1 MKTDKDNILN
11 EAERILKGKEEIRKE
26 VIDKSKL
33 PSDSD
38 HPGEEISEENH
49 IILGDQSGDGSPTS
63 PPQQMRKPN
72 YVLIIAMIVVV
83 IVALFW
89 GMKGCNEKAASDTND
104 VENIII
110 EPGDMNQ

>member
-1 MKTDKDNILN
+1 
-11 EAERILKGKEEIRKE
+11 
-26 VIDKSKL
+26 
-33 PSDSD
+33 
-38 HPGEEISEENH
+38 
-49 IILGDQSGDGSPTS
+49 
-63 PPQQMRKPN
+63 
-72 YVLIIAMIVVV
+72 VLIIAMIVVV